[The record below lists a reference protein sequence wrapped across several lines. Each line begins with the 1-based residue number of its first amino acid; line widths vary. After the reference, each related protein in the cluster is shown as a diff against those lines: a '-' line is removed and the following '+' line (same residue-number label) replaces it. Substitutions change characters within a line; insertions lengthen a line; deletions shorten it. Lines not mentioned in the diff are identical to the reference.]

1 MGYIET
7 GNRPFC
13 KNSVNR
19 PFCKNSVVNALLNAK
34 YNQASEQNIDCF
46 FSISIDGFTKLDD
59 ITLCSVFANT
69 LDNAIEACS
78 RIPTPTAW
86 ESPPFRKL

>member
-13 KNSVNR
+13 KNSV
-19 PFCKNSVVNALLNAK
+19 VNALP
-34 YNQASEQNIDCF
+34 EQNIDCF

-86 ESPPFRKL
+86 ESPQFRKL

>member
-13 KNSVNR
+13 KNSVLT
-19 PFCKNSVVNALLNAK
+19 VL
-34 YNQASEQNIDCF
+34 Q
-46 FSISIDGFTKLDD
+46 KLDD

>member
-1 MGYIET
+1 MQSIT
-7 GNRPFC
+7 RLLSKTLTAF
-13 KNSVNR
+13 SA
-19 PFCKNSVVNALLNAK
+19 SALTVL
-34 YNQASEQNIDCF
+34 Q
-46 FSISIDGFTKLDD
+46 KLDD

>member
-7 GNRPFC
+7 G
-13 KNSVNR
+13 NR

-46 FSISIDGFTKLDD
+46 FSISMTFRTLAGLVQICFASSSLD
-59 ITLCSVFANT
+59 TVLR
-69 LDNAIEACS
+69 L
-78 RIPTPTAW
+78 
-86 ESPPFRKL
+86 